1 MANNNNN
8 HHYHGVVQLT
18 VIFLVTTLCT
28 GGYLITTPR
37 QWVSGEAVQICVFTV
52 NSPTAT
58 HNNNNNNNNT
68 ITVSLEETKNRDDDD
83 VDVVRSPIIPPRVI
97 NIPPDKSEHCDKLT
111 LPTLRLTKAKLRVTG
126 HVGGQR
132 VKHHKKVKL
141 AGRVTKTFVQT
152 DKQLYKPGQDVQFR
166 ILTLTGP
173 YLKLSTNQYP
183 LVWVETPT
191 GSRIAQWINVDNTPG
206 LIHMAFTL
214 SEEPEQ
220 GDYKIHVDSPVD
232 GGSSVSQT
240 FSVKEYTLPRFEV
253 TITPPKLLFGNDQ
266 EFTVTV
272 CANVYE
278 NEVEGWSGESEVEG
292 WSGEICEV
300 EGWSGKICEVE
311 GWSGESVVEGWSGES
326 VVEGWSG
333 ESVVEGWSGESE
345 VDGWSGESEVEGWS
359 GESEVEGWSGESEV
373 EGWSGESE
381 VEGWSGESEVDGWSG
396 ESEVEGWSGESEVD
410 GWSGESEVEGW
421 SGESEVEGWSGE
433 SEVEGWSGESE
444 VEGWS
449 GESEVEGW
457 SGESEVEGWSGE
469 ICEVEGWS
477 GESEVEGWSGES
489 EVEGWSGE
497 SEVEGWSGESEVE
510 GWSGESEVE
519 GWSGESEVEGWSGES
534 EVEGWS
540 GESEVEGWSGE
551 SEVEGWSG
559 ESEVEGWSGEICE
572 VEGWSGE
579 SEVEGW
585 SGESEVEGWS
595 GEICEYTYGQPVK
608 GNVSLDLNN
617 GGWGSSRKSHLVEG
631 QISGCRDFPI
641 TADDVAMNGQHYHSQ
656 SLSVKAKVSEDGTG
670 EAFEEISSIPIH
682 RTRFN
687 FKMVADEKFVKPGLP
702 YTGKVKVELPDGSPA
717 VGETL
722 KVCAAG
728 NCKNITTDSITGILT
743 FVVPQYEDLTIRI
756 ESIDEDGS
764 ASTGGSWRRIMH
776 SSQFH
781 RTVKRYFSPSR
792 SSLIIH
798 APTTTLPCL
807 QGESYTHNLPL
818 LYSITNQN
826 SVNITVQVVSRG
838 QIQFSSSE
846 HHDLTTTTTTTTPLP
861 LHGTLLS
868 PLTPVAA
875 DTVQGSLTLPLTLPP
890 NASPTAK
897 VIVWLT
903 RSDGEVVSDARQLKV
918 DTCYTNPV
926 TVAWSTS
933 KSQPG
938 DEVDVSITSHP
949 QSICS
954 LGVVDK
960 SVELLSST
968 SDPLTVS
975 QVFGMV
981 EQTMVPSHVNPQV
994 DDNKYCKK
1002 MLRNPT
1008 TPSPV
1013 PEDTSEPDPFFFR
1026 PRPYYYPMDYYT
1038 EYVDAL
1044 KMFDDSGLFVF
1055 SDLTVETRP
1064 CKERERVMWVALSA
1078 PADFVFERRQEGAL
1092 PGPGSEVMELPPGN
1106 MISHDYDMVPDE
1118 SSSVS
1123 SPQPRTYFPETWLWQ
1138 LSVLPNILYSTI
1150 RTSLWITA
1158 QKASSNAGAGESG
1171 SVSGSTTRQYNFS

>member
-1 MANNNNN
+1 MANNNNH

-18 VIFLVTTLCT
+18 VIFLVTALCT

-68 ITVSLEETKNRDDDD
+68 ITVSLEEIKNRDDDD
-83 VDVVRSPIIPPRVI
+83 DDVVRSPIIPPRVI

-272 CANVYE
+272 CA
-278 NEVEGWSGESEVEG
+278 
-292 WSGEICEV
+292 
-300 EGWSGKICEVE
+300 K
-311 GWSGESVVEGWSGES
+311 
-326 VVEGWSG
+326 
-333 ESVVEGWSGESE
+333 
-345 VDGWSGESEVEGWS
+345 
-359 GESEVEGWSGESEV
+359 
-373 EGWSGESE
+373 
-381 VEGWSGESEVDGWSG
+381 
-396 ESEVEGWSGESEVD
+396 
-410 GWSGESEVEGW
+410 
-421 SGESEVEGWSGE
+421 
-433 SEVEGWSGESE
+433 
-444 VEGWS
+444 
-449 GESEVEGW
+449 
-457 SGESEVEGWSGE
+457 
-469 ICEVEGWS
+469 
-477 GESEVEGWSGES
+477 
-489 EVEGWSGE
+489 
-497 SEVEGWSGESEVE
+497 
-510 GWSGESEVE
+510 
-519 GWSGESEVEGWSGES
+519 
-534 EVEGWS
+534 
-540 GESEVEGWSGE
+540 
-551 SEVEGWSG
+551 
-559 ESEVEGWSGEICE
+559 
-572 VEGWSGE
+572 
-579 SEVEGW
+579 
-585 SGESEVEGWS
+585 
-595 GEICEYTYGQPVK
+595 YTYGQPVK

-617 GGWGSSRKSHLVEG
+617 GGWGSSRRSHLVEG
-631 QISGCRDFPI
+631 PISGCRDFPI

-756 ESIDEDGS
+756 ESIEEDGS

-846 HHDLTTTTTTTTPLP
+846 HHDLTTTTTPLP

-1138 LSVLPNILYSTI
+1138 LSVLPTLREI
-1150 RTSLWITA
+1150 RDDDVYIVDQT
-1158 QKASSNAGAGESG
+1158 
-1171 SVSGSTTRQYNFS
+1171 